1 MITIKQVLSSFFK
14 KPTLEQR
21 LYRAAYPLVAT
32 NWHGLSVI
40 MALRD
45 LSPIQVS
52 SVGDITMIKTFYDKI
67 ASKRE
72 PTLEEMNEYAERHH
86 KLVQLAMAVPTYDE
100 MIKIAGCHVDQAKI
114 DRELREVRELFLKM
128 PTGKEK
134 EKLRARYNSLELT
147 SKFLL
152 PAEFTAP
159 LVAWICGTARSDID
173 KVTHEMLVKAYVLSQ
188 QGHDNPA
195 DHISGVFERYPGD
208 TLLKDD
214 INLRAKMAYQEE
226 MKQAKKPKVKQ
237 LSI

>member
-1 MITIKQVLSSFFK
+1 M
-14 KPTLEQR
+14 EQR
-21 LYRAAYPLVAT
+21 LYMSAHPLVAT
-32 NWHGLSVI
+32 KWHGMSV
-40 MALRD
+40 MVALRD

-72 PTLEEMNEYAERHH
+72 PTVEEMNEYAERHH

-100 MIKIAGCHVDQAKI
+100 MMKIAGTHVDQDKI
-114 DRELREVRELFLKM
+114 DRDLKEVRELFLKM
-128 PTGKEK
+128 PTGKAK

-159 LVAWICGTARSDID
+159 LVAWISGTSRTDID
-173 KVTHEMLVKAYVLSQ
+173 KVTHDMLVKAYVLSQ

-214 INLRAKMAYQEE
+214 INLRAKLAWIKEQE
-226 MKQAKKPKVKQ
+226 QRKVK
-237 LSI
+237 

>member
-1 MITIKQVLSSFFK
+1 MKEIIISLINRLTK

-21 LYRAAYPLVAT
+21 LYMAAHPLVAT
-32 NWHGLSVI
+32 KWHGMSV
-40 MALRD
+40 MVALRD

-67 ASKRE
+67 SSKRE
-72 PTLEEMNEYAERHH
+72 PTVEEMNEYAERHH

-100 MIKIAGCHVDQAKI
+100 MMKIAGTHVDQDKI
-114 DRELREVRELFLKM
+114 DRDLKEVRELFLKM
-128 PTGKEK
+128 PTGKAK

-152 PAEFTAP
+152 PAEFTSP
-159 LVAWICGTARSDID
+159 LVAWISGTSRTDID
-173 KVTHEMLVKAYVLSQ
+173 KVTHDMLVKAYVLSQ

-195 DHISGVFERYPGD
+195 DHISGVFERFPGD

-214 INLRAKMAYQEE
+214 INLRAKLAWIKEQE
-226 MKQAKKPKVKQ
+226 QRKVK
-237 LSI
+237 